1 MKLGYVFDSKWKW
14 YLLLPWKRLSFRSIS
29 QCGPRVISFLKLNKF
44 VSYKFLLTT
53 NLNLVCKKYLQK
65 KYLIKKPGFSFSFD
79 QGQVSFVAY
88 IIKQNSVSAIYYSDE
103 LPRKPELEL
112 PTLKDF
118 KWRVYVTIST
128 RWYLHVCFFV
138 LLDPSVTLWS
148 YEKWIVC
155 PSMYLSLFLF
165 FSLETAFFSKL
176 IFLIFC
182 MLGIYILQ

>member
-1 MKLGYVFDSKWKW
+1 MQK
-14 YLLLPWKRLSFRSIS
+14 I
-29 QCGPRVISFLKLNKF
+29 
-44 VSYKFLLTT
+44 LTE
-53 NLNLVCKKYLQK
+53 

-128 RWYLHVCFFV
+128 R
-138 LLDPSVTLWS
+138 
-148 YEKWIVC
+148 
-155 PSMYLSLFLF
+155 
-165 FSLETAFFSKL
+165 
-176 IFLIFC
+176 
-182 MLGIYILQ
+182 